1 MQTKAILFDIDGTL
15 VDSNDHHIAAWQEA
29 FSSHGHDFDRQVI
42 HEQIGKGGDNLV
54 PSLVPDADADL
65 QKKIDDTHGEIFK
78 GQYLPKVKR
87 FPGARELLERTR
99 DSGRKVVLASSASR
113 DELDRHVETLEA
125 GELIFE
131 TTSKDDVGSSKPAA
145 DIFGAALEKL
155 APIAPDEALVI
166 GDTPYDMQA
175 ARRCG
180 IPAIGVRSGGF
191 SDEQLH
197 EAGAS
202 AIYDDI
208 AAILA
213 GFDALL
219 PSEPQERA

>member
-1 MQTKAILFDIDGTL
+1 MIGAVLFDVDGTL
-15 VDSNDHHIAAWQEA
+15 IDSNELHATAWRET
-29 FSSHGHDFDRQVI
+29 FLHFGIELPLDKIS
-42 HEQIGKGGDNLV
+42 EQIGKGGDNLV

-99 DSGRKVVLASSASR
+99 NSGRKVVLASSASR
-113 DELDRHVETLEA
+113 DELEKHVETLEA

-131 TTSKDDVGSSKPAA
+131 TTSKDDVGSSKPAP
-145 DIFGAALEKL
+145 DIFSAALEKL
-155 APIAPDEALVI
+155 TPIAPDEALVI

-202 AIYDDI
+202 AIYDDV